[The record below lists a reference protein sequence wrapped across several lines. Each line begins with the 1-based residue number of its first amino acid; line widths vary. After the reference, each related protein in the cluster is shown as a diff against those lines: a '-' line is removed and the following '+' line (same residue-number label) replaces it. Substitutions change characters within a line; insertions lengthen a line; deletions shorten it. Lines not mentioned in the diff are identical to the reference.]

1 MEKGLIHLL
10 LAMSHSGRR
19 DLCHIIR
26 FEVIIKLL
34 PVLDWKLQNGWHQ
47 LLGLLLIQPLLHLVV
62 HKLYHL
68 LPLCLFS
75 GPQFLEVNSSLYLP
89 SWRNILFHQTTKMA
103 GVWSVSTIGFG
114 VAWTVADILRNGIS
128 CFIVWNVSNDVIIEL
143 SWTEHL
149 SFNLS
154 DACWW
159 LLDEMRGMLSILSK
173 WERYLLNAC
182 WNRRFIESHT
192 RRFGLWSSPLFP
204 ILFCRFI

>member
-10 LAMSHSGRR
+10 FAMSHSGWR

-26 FEVIIKLL
+26 FKVVIEFL
-34 PVLDWKLQNGWHQ
+34 PVLDWKLQDGRHQ
-47 LLGLLLIQPLLHLVV
+47 FLGLLLIQPLLHLVV

-75 GPQFLEVNSSLYLP
+75 GPQFLEVNSLDLP
-89 SWRNILFHQTTKMA
+89 SWRNILFHQTTKMT
-103 GVWSVSTIGFG
+103 GVWSVSAIRFG

-128 CFIVWNVSNDVIIEL
+128 CFIVWNVSNDVVIEF

-154 DACWW
+154 DACRG
-159 LLDEMRGMLSILSK
+159 LLDEMRRMLSILSK
-173 WERYLLNAC
+173 RERYLLNAC

-192 RRFGLWSSPLFP
+192 GRFGLWSSPLFP
-204 ILFCRFI
+204 ILFYRLI